1 MPEDPDLII
10 KNKWISNIA
19 VFCHVLRAG
28 FPLFLGGNTDLQG
41 FVPRLSSDLRDRLP
55 EQAAVINISPFP
67 NVGG

>member
-1 MPEDPDLII
+1 MFFEQ
-10 KNKWISNIA
+10 
-19 VFCHVLRAG
+19 G
-28 FPLFLGGNTDLQG
+28 FLFFLGGNTDLQG

>member
-10 KNKWISNIA
+10 KKEVDSRHRC
-19 VFCHVLRAG
+19 FCHVLRAG
-28 FPLFLGGNTDLQG
+28 FPLFSGGNTDLQG